1 MKIFF
6 LTILSLSMLIA
17 CSKPN
22 EASTSNTKQ
31 KVSTGISAKHMEKYN
46 YFKTLNRKNIME
58 EQFIR
63 QVETYM
69 KYKHK
74 IPKNMRTDYQQHF
87 IDTINEILADLKC

>member
-1 MKIFF
+1 MKILF
-6 LTILSLSMLIA
+6 LTILSLSMLVA

-22 EASTSNTKQ
+22 EASTSNTKL
-31 KVSTGISAKHMEKYN
+31 KVSTGISAKHMAKYN

-69 KYKHK
+69 KYKHR
-74 IPKNMRTDYQQHF
+74 IPENMRMDYQQNF
-87 IDTINEILADLKC
+87 IETINEILGDLKC